1 MLTRPLG
8 IFTFSAAR
16 NDDGSIDNS
25 VGQYNLYG
33 KPGDENASFDPTDLK
48 YSIEAVADQPTYSVD
63 LGLIPGLLATNGEN
77 YAFAVAAQDR
87 AGNIADFSN
96 VQSFP
101 LDEKAPNR
109 ITDFAYVAP
118 SA

>member
-1 MLTRPLG
+1 MFTKPLG
-8 IFTFSAAR
+8 MFTFSAAK

-25 VGQYNLYG
+25 VAQYNLYG
-33 KPGDENASFDPTDLK
+33 KPGDENTVFDLTDLK
-48 YSIEAVADQPTYSVD
+48 YSMEAVADQPTYSVD
-63 LGLIPGLLATNGEN
+63 LGLIPGLLGSNGEN
-77 YAFAVAAQDR
+77 YAFAVAAQDH
-87 AGNIADFSN
+87 AGNVGDFSN